1 LLISSLPVTSYFM
14 LRPLEATAGPCVDP
28 AVLRKLGVQYILV
41 LGGES
46 LGYPRVSEG
55 IRLWRHMPGGFLVLS
70 DGRAHKGDKA
80 GRFAMEM
87 GVPKSALI
95 AKGGALDTGDEANL
109 FVDILG
115 TAPFALVTSAWHIPR
130 AMKLFQARGLN
141 PIAAP
146 CEHRTKEFPPLTTCM
161 LPSAAALLTTELAMH
176 EYLGIVWLDLKETLT
191 KLFW

>member
-1 LLISSLPVTSYFM
+1 MRSALFTFLAKKAVSSLLLPVGLCVLLLVAGLVLFRRKLHGRWGMWLLSLATLWLLISSLPVTSYFM

-95 AKGGALDTGDEANL
+95 AKG
-109 FVDILG
+109 
-115 TAPFALVTSAWHIPR
+115 
-130 AMKLFQARGLN
+130 
-141 PIAAP
+141 
-146 CEHRTKEFPPLTTCM
+146 
-161 LPSAAALLTTELAMH
+161 
-176 EYLGIVWLDLKETLT
+176 
-191 KLFW
+191 